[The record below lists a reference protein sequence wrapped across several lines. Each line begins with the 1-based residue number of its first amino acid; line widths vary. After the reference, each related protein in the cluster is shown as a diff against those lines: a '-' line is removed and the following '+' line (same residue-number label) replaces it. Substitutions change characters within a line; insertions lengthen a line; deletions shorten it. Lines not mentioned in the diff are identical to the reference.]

1 MMFSFNAN
9 RIFDIT
15 MEQTIEDLQTRLSFQ
30 EETIEQMT
38 KTLVSQ
44 QNEMYEIRQ
53 MMKHL
58 QKQIVAITPSD
69 IDANTDEIPPHY
81 SDSQKRNGVH

>member
-1 MMFSFNAN
+1 
-9 RIFDIT
+9 
-15 MEQTIEDLQTRLSFQ
+15 MEQKIEDLQTRLSFQ

-38 KTLVSQ
+38 KTLVAQ

-69 IDANTDEIPPHY
+69 IDANIDETPPHY
-81 SDSQKRNGVH
+81 